1 VVVVQVDHLVVT
13 MKLLLVDKVVVTVLK
28 RYMKKMVI
36 LLQVLLLIRYVQ
48 LVLHNVHAVVIV
60 VWQQDK
66 VVLHG

>member
-1 VVVVQVDHLVVT
+1 VVAVQVDHLVVT